1 MRALVSHPFI
11 RRDAAPLVK
20 GSSRRVE
27 LLRASSA
34 CLAAHLEKRGEGAP
48 HRLLQPTFDTHTRG
62 SHDSRPGDA
71 LRRRWGAEVHLT
83 TDPGLRGNRRH
94 LPEEGAPHRAAP
106 SRRGVVDRVRRLA
119 IPPLTPP
126 SRPRR
131 SRVNPR
137 VAAGAKTASA
147 DLTSMRAASP
157 AGVPS
162 IDRCSHDE
170 PARDDLGRTS
180 RASPVRTLL
189 SLASDGNPPPVS
201 WLCRRRP
208 GVRRHFA
215 SPMALARG
223 G

>member
-1 MRALVSHPFI
+1 MQLP
-11 RRDAAPLVK
+11 
-20 GSSRRVE
+20 SSRDRAAASSYSAPPRLASRLTSRSGEKV
-27 LLRASSA
+27 LLTDFCNRPSIRTLVVRTILAQRHLAVSMSSNDPFDDGPRAS
-34 CLAAHLEKRGEGAP
+34 GESSTP
-48 HRLLQPTFDTHTRG
+48 
-62 SHDSRPGDA
+62 
-71 LRRRWGAEVHLT
+71 
-83 TDPGLRGNRRH
+83 
-94 LPEEGAPHRAAP
+94 PEEGAPHRAAP
-106 SRRGVVDRVRRLA
+106 SRRGVVDRERRLA
-119 IPPLTPP
+119 IPPLTPQ

-147 DLTSMRAASP
+147 DLTSMRAVSP
-157 AGVPS
+157 ARVPF

-170 PARDDLGRTS
+170 PARDELGRAS

-201 WLCRRRP
+201 WLCRLRP